1 MSGCGRH
8 AHEAP
13 RTYALA
19 FALHEAND
27 MLRRALIVT
36 SLLVSATASANEA
49 PEAQTTSYR
58 GYTLAADAVG
68 LSLLVAGGFAEG
80 DNGRD
85 TAASEALF
93 TGGILT
99 TAFAT
104 PLIHLSR
111 GHGGRFVGSFLLR
124 SGLAGLGMVI
134 AMEANS
140 GCDDGQPASEG
151 TLFDDDFLCELD
163 YIGYGFLGGLI
174 VASALDA
181 AFMTDEE
188 VAPTWAPRVWA
199 GRDGGGV
206 GAAWAW

>member
-1 MSGCGRH
+1 MLGR
-8 AHEAP
+8 
-13 RTYALA
+13 LVVV
-19 FALHEAND
+19 
-27 MLRRALIVT
+27 M
-36 SLLVSATASANEA
+36 SLLVSATASAEDVSDV
-49 PEAQTTSYR
+49 PTTSYR

-68 LSLLVAGGFAEG
+68 LSLLVAGGLAEA
-80 DNGRD
+80 DDGRD
-85 TAASEALF
+85 TSASEALF

-124 SGLAGLGMVI
+124 SGLAGLGMVV

-163 YIGYGFLGGLI
+163 YIGYGFIGGLL

-188 VAPTWAPRVWA
+188 VAPTWSPRVWA
-199 GRDGGGV
+199 SRDGGGA
-206 GAAWAW
+206 GAAWVW